1 VYAGTSIVV
10 SFAEPRPVQYAK
22 AMSPDCEYFM
32 AMPISIY
39 AGEDNVTF
47 GAGFKGMDGKDG
59 ILGKDME
66 GWQA

>member
-1 VYAGTSIVV
+1 
-10 SFAEPRPVQYAK
+10 
-22 AMSPDCEYFM
+22 M

-59 ILGKDME
+59 ILGKDVE